1 MSLSFHDTCRMGTG
15 SFAPRMEQE
24 RTLRPV
30 VIWLLTGCVM
40 IACMVAIGGIT
51 RLTGSGL
58 SITEWKPIMGA
69 LPPMNEGAWNEAFDK
84 YKGIPQYTLVNEHLD
99 LAGFKAIFFWEYL
112 HRNWARLMS
121 LVFFVPFVV
130 FWRRGLISG
139 WLFKR
144 SIAILL
150 AGGLEGA
157 LGWFMV
163 ASGLLEGDR
172 VSHYRLAIHLCVAF
186 TVFSMVL
193 WTVFDIRRGRHGLKS
208 DGTNAG
214 NWSRWLLVLLAV
226 QIVYGAFTA
235 GLDAG
240 RVANTWPLMNGHF
253 LSEQALA
260 YTGTAMDFVD
270 HKEGVQFIHRNLAW
284 LVAIAFIAFA
294 YRERRNAALNGADRW
309 LFGAVLLQFTLG
321 ILTLIWQVPIV
332 LGVLHQFGAL
342 LLLASL
348 LNVNHRT
355 GRTPGL

>member
-1 MSLSFHDTCRMGTG
+1 
-15 SFAPRMEQE
+15 MEQE

-69 LPPMNEGAWNEAFDK
+69 LPPINDGAWNEAFQK
-84 YKGIPQYTLVNEHLD
+84 YKGIPQYRLVNEHLD

-121 LVFFVPFVV
+121 IVFFVPFVV

-144 SIAILL
+144 CIAILL

-208 DGTNAG
+208 DGTDG
-214 NWSRWLLVLLAV
+214 GKWSRWLLVLLAV

-253 LSEQALA
+253 LSEQALN

-284 LVAIAFIAFA
+284 LVAIAFITFA
-294 YRERRNAALNGADRW
+294 YRERRNTALHGADRW

-342 LLLASL
+342 ILLASL
-348 LNVNHRT
+348 LNAMHRT
-355 GRTPGL
+355 GRRFRL